1 MRSPDVWFDVVV
13 VMDGPV
19 DEHSV
24 VDMHPT
30 DASSLVMTELSQ
42 KGWELLTA
50 YPTMT
55 FYRK

>member
-1 MRSPDVWFDVVV
+1 MRSPDVWFDVVA

-19 DEHSV
+19 VEHSV

-30 DASSLVMTELSQ
+30 DASSLVMIELSQ